1 MQLLQTAQGPSLAS
15 CLSTNSLTK
24 LSLHRF
30 TANSPL
36 RTLVFL
42 RRTMS
47 PDPRVC
53 ASDMSHVRGPR
64 QPMWIFASW
73 SDFET
78 DATAISILEPP
89 GPRVQ
94 NIYSTFVDQITSSH
108 VTPIEI
114 VLVFPHL
121 PTPRS
126 MFLVRNSRYRWAFP
140 PNGFLRP
147 PGHPRAQ
154 FTHHSLGPRH
164 TLAETLLFLEPNNL
178 NWTTCQICPWNMM
191 FSASNHPGRARLARA
206 SLHFR
211 CHQLWF
217 GFWSIS
223 GS

>member
-114 VLVFPHL
+114 VLVFPPSTNSALHVSRPE
-121 PTPRS
+121 PTVPVGVS
-126 MFLVRNSRYRWAFP
+126 SEW
-140 PNGFLRP
+140 
-147 PGHPRAQ
+147 
-154 FTHHSLGPRH
+154 
-164 TLAETLLFLEPNNL
+164 
-178 NWTTCQICPWNMM
+178 I
-191 FSASNHPGRARLARA
+191 SASSWPSTCSIYSSFPWTPSYPG
-206 SLHFR
+206 
-211 CHQLWF
+211 
-217 GFWSIS
+217 
-223 GS
+223 